1 MLTAHDLKMSLSGTP
16 VLDQVSL
23 QLAAGQVM
31 VILGPNGTGKTTLL
45 KVLTGELT
53 PDDGAVQFQQQPL
66 KQWSAAARA
75 QRLAVLPQH
84 STLNFPFTAREV
96 VLLGRSAHS
105 SGQVRDRAIVDSA
118 LALVDGSYLAERF
131 YTQLSGG
138 EKQRVQLA
146 RVLAQIWEPPSDGLP
161 GDERFLV
168 LDEPT
173 SSFDLSHRQLML
185 DVIKHFA
192 KQGVGVLMVSHD
204 LNLAAQCADQVMLL
218 SCGHVAACGDCDTVL
233 REPLLRDV
241 FMADIEVVPHPSTG
255 QSLII
260 Y

>member
-1 MLTAHDLKMSLSGTP
+1 MLAVQNVRVSRSGTP
-16 VLDQVSL
+16 VLDDVSL
-23 QLAAGQVM
+23 RLDAGKVM
-31 VILGPNGTGKTTLL
+31 VVLGSNGTGKTTLL
-45 KVLTGELT
+45 KTLTGELT
-53 PDDGAVQFQQQPL
+53 PDSGTVEFQQQPIN
-66 KQWSAAARA
+66 QWPAAVLA

-118 LALVDGSYLAERF
+118 LERVDGSYLAERF

-146 RVLAQIWEPPSDGLP
+146 RVLAQIWEPPSDGKSEQ
-161 GDERFLV
+161 ERFLV

-173 SSFDLSHRQLML
+173 SSFDLCHRQLML
-185 DVIKHFA
+185 EVISHFA

-204 LNLAAQCADQVMLL
+204 LNLAAHCADQVMLL
-218 SCGHVAACGDCDTVL
+218 HGGRVAACGDCDAVL
-233 REPLLRDV
+233 QEPLLRDV
-241 FMADIEVVPHPSTG
+241 FEADIDVVAHPVTG
-255 QSLII
+255 QRLIV